1 MKKQIKMKTRNLL
14 TLLVVFF
21 YSFSLLAQDELEG
34 YKFKDVTDIKVTNV
48 KDQQRTGTCWSFS
61 TTSFI
66 EAELLRINKTE
77 YDLSEMYFARNA
89 YINKALGYI
98 RYHGKF
104 NFGEGGQAHD
114 VVGQIKKHGFV
125 TQEAYPGNMYDPGY
139 FNHNELE
146 QVLKA
151 MLDVFITT
159 PNRKLTPVWL
169 DAYTSVLD
177 TYLGIIPETIE
188 INGKKINP
196 VDFAKSTGFNPDDYV
211 EITSFTHHPYYEKV
225 ILELPDNWSNDP
237 YYNVPL
243 NELLEIMN
251 YSLQEG
257 YTFVWDGDVGFEGF
271 SHKNNVAV
279 VHDGD
284 YDFKNPKTEK
294 EITVECRQKQ
304 FDNLTTTDDHLMHIT
319 ALAQDQ
325 NGTIYYK
332 TKNSWGEESN
342 NFGGYLYMSE
352 TYMRLN
358 TIAIMVHK
366 NAIPKEIKEKL
377 GIK

>member
-1 MKKQIKMKTRNLL
+1 MKTRNLL
-14 TLLVVFF
+14 MLLVLCF
-21 YSFSLLAQDELEG
+21 YSFGLLAQDEIEG